1 MSGHE
6 ARINDALRQLGE
18 EFRLGMVQAEEYKS
32 RRRLLLE
39 SWNERDA
46 TTSPGSLRART
57 VTTAKNVPPRAAAGA
72 AAAEPARKPPIAA
85 FVAIGLV
92 VVAAGGWFA
101 WTMQGGKRPA
111 APVAPA
117 VEPLSAEVTGA
128 VKAADDFLA
137 ANAWDAAAIEAFLG
151 RWRALPAE
159 QRGKAGEQPSLRT
172 LRYKLDQNIEAERLL
187 VGADTPP
194 EARERLALLEG
205 FARELAGEGP

>member
-6 ARINDALRQLGE
+6 ARINDALKQLGE

-39 SWNERDA
+39 SWGEIDA

-57 VTTAKNVPPRAAAGA
+57 TTTAQNAAPVRGAAGA
-72 AAAEPARKPPIAA
+72 PARRPPIAA

-101 WTMQGGKRPA
+101 WSMQGGARPA
-111 APVAPA
+111 APPVAA
-117 VEPLSAEVTGA
+117 AEPLTPQVTAA

-137 ANAWDAAAIEAFLG
+137 ANAWDAALIETFLA

-159 QRGKAGEQPSLRT
+159 QRAKASEQPSLRT

-187 VGADTPP
+187 VGADAPP

-205 FARELAGEGP
+205 FARELAGEGS

>member
-6 ARINDALRQLGE
+6 ARINDALKQLGE

-46 TTSPGSLRART
+46 TTSPGSLRTRTATTAQNIPAART
-57 VTTAKNVPPRAAAGA
+57 PVAAG
-72 AAAEPARKPPIAA
+72 PATGRKSPVAA

-92 VVAAGGWFA
+92 VLAVGGWFA
-101 WTMQGGKRPA
+101 WTTTGGARPA
-111 APVAPA
+111 APVAPT
-117 VEPLSAEVTGA
+117 VEPLSAEVA
-128 VKAADDFLA
+128 AVVKAADDFLA
-137 ANAWDAAAIEAFLG
+137 ANAWDAGAIEVFLA
-151 RWRALPAE
+151 RWRTLPPGQKA
-159 QRGKAGEQPSLRT
+159 KAGEQPSLRT

-187 VGADTPP
+187 VGADVPP

-205 FARELAGEGP
+205 FARELAGEAS